1 MKEKTVYTK
10 WIAYELRKQGFRFIR
25 ADINPHY
32 PQYYCYV
39 FEDSKELRETMDAL
53 SKSRK

>member
-10 WIAYELRKQGFRFIR
+10 WIAYELRKQGFKFLR
-25 ADINPHY
+25 ADINPNF

-53 SKSRK
+53 SKSRR